1 MDTREIAVAYRLTHW
16 AGILRERQTS
26 GMSIRAY
33 CKAEGICENVYY
45 YWQRKLREAAC
56 EELLPAIDDN
66 PEQSLVPKGWAAVSE
81 QKTESG
87 EIPAGAISIEIGKCR
102 VLATVDSDPELLSKV
117 CRMLASIC

>member
-16 AGILRERQTS
+16 AGILRERQAS

-56 EELLPAIDDN
+56 EELLSVIEEK
-66 PEQSLVPKGWAAVSE
+66 PEQSLVPQGWAAVRE
-81 QKTESG
+81 EKMERRG
-87 EIPAGAISIEIGKCR
+87 LPPGAVWIEIGKYR
-102 VLATVDSDPELLSKV
+102 VPATMDSDPELLTKV

>member
-16 AGILRERQTS
+16 AGILQERQSS

-33 CKAEGICENVYY
+33 CKSEGICENVYY

-56 EELLPAIDDN
+56 GELLPTMADA
-66 PEQSLVPKGWAAVSE
+66 PQQSIVPKGWAAVNE
-81 QKTESG
+81 RGIESAG
-87 EIPAGAISIEIGKCR
+87 IPSGAVNIEIGKCR
-102 VLATVDSDPELLSKV
+102 VLATVESDPELLAKV